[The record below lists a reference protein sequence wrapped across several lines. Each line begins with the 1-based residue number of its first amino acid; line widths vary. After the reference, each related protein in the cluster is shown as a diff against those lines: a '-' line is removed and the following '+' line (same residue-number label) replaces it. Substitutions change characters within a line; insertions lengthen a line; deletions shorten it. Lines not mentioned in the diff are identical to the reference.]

1 MATIL
6 LKYKEEWESFSS
18 ALSKNVQIT
27 LVTHD
32 EGPGPPQEK
41 HSWV

>member
-6 LKYKEEWESFSS
+6 LKYKEEWESSPN

-41 HSWV
+41 HPQV